1 MSCVYITANA
11 QIPVIMIFIKLNL
24 TIYLMWLTQKNRL
37 HSCVWWD
44 ARGLLFW
51 RGWTGFVCGC
61 VKGADIGSLCRAL
74 SSVDHRYGSPEGWFT
89 DAGNPTSSYFTWVT
103 QASKYPTSITPPN
116 TLNHE
121 SCTRLHAHCPTNQQ
135 GSAQNPLKVLLK
147 LFAFISLPV
156 FENKC
161 VWNHKT
167 ESIKIKKKHRIFEF

>member
-51 RGWTGFVCGC
+51 RGWTGFVCVC

-74 SSVDHRYGSPEGWFT
+74 SSVDHRYGSPEVIYWCWESHIILLYLSY
-89 DAGNPTSSYFTWVT
+89 TSLKIPNQHNSSKHSQSWVMHQTSRSLSYKPARICPEST
-103 QASKYPTSITPPN
+103 QSCVEVVCIHFIASFWK
-116 TLNHE
+116 
-121 SCTRLHAHCPTNQQ
+121 
-135 GSAQNPLKVLLK
+135 
-147 LFAFISLPV
+147 
-156 FENKC
+156 
-161 VWNHKT
+161 
-167 ESIKIKKKHRIFEF
+167 

>member
-51 RGWTGFVCGC
+51 RGWTGFVCVC

-89 DAGNPTSSYFTWVT
+89 DAGKPTSSYFTNLSYTSLKIPNQHNSSKHSQSWVMHQTSRSLSYKPARICPEST
-103 QASKYPTSITPPN
+103 QSSVEVVCIHFIASFWK
-116 TLNHE
+116 
-121 SCTRLHAHCPTNQQ
+121 
-135 GSAQNPLKVLLK
+135 
-147 LFAFISLPV
+147 
-156 FENKC
+156 
-161 VWNHKT
+161 
-167 ESIKIKKKHRIFEF
+167 